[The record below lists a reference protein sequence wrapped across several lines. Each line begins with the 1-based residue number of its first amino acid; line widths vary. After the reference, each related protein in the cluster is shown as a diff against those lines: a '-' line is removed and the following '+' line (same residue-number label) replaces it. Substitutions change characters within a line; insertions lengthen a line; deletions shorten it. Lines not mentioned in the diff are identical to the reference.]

1 MRVGSPIPPGAQGT
15 NTVALLAAVGLN
27 VRQRRLDLAMTVR
40 ELAQRSGVSERFLVA
55 LEGGQ
60 ANVSVVRLAEVA
72 DALGVPL
79 VQLLP
84 TPRDTH
90 RVPQNPPTLP
100 LPLAL
105 VGLRGAGKST
115 VGARAAARLG
125 VPFIELDERIAA
137 RAGMS
142 PGEIFDVH
150 GVDFYRR
157 VEREELERVL
167 AEEPACVLATAG
179 SLVTQSA
186 TFERLLAAARVV
198 WLKATP
204 QDHFS
209 RVLAQGDTRPMRDRE
224 DAMQELEAILRARRA
239 LHERAHHIVD
249 TSALGLSRAVSCV
262 VRLARAAEGQ
272 RSST

>member
-15 NTVALLAAVGLN
+15 NTLALLAAVGLN

-40 ELAQRSGVSERFLVA
+40 ELAQRSGLSERFLVA

-84 TPRDTH
+84 TPRDTY

-249 TSALGLSRAVSCV
+249 TSALGLSRAVSSV
-262 VRLARAAEGQ
+262 VRLARA
-272 RSST
+272 R

>member
-1 MRVGSPIPPGAQGT
+1 
-15 NTVALLAAVGLN
+15 
-27 VRQRRLDLAMTVR
+27 
-40 ELAQRSGVSERFLVA
+40 
-55 LEGGQ
+55 
-60 ANVSVVRLAEVA
+60 
-72 DALGVPL
+72 
-79 VQLLP
+79 
-84 TPRDTH
+84 
-90 RVPQNPPTLP
+90 
-100 LPLAL
+100 
-105 VGLRGAGKST
+105 